1 MKIFESFSDFL
12 NERRL
17 EYSAVIL
24 DEPSRSRLLNEFR
37 NVIPEDW
44 KVIADHMTIAFRQG
58 LNSINRLDD
67 KDQMVT
73 IYATHLGISDK
84 AIAVRVEGYPSTNK
98 IAHITL
104 AINVKAGG
112 KPVMSNDIENWD
124 KIKKIVLRGKVVE
137 VMS

>member
-1 MKIFESFSDFL
+1 MEIFESFDDFL

-24 DEPSRSRLLNEFR
+24 DEPSRSRLLKEF
-37 NVIPEDW
+37 NDVIPEDW
-44 KVIADHMTIAFRQG
+44 KVTADHMTIAFRQG
-58 LNSINRLDD
+58 LDAVNRVDD

-84 AIAVRVEGYPSTNK
+84 AIAVRVEGYPTTNK
-98 IAHITL
+98 IAHVTL
-104 AINVKAGG
+104 AFNVKEGG
-112 KPVMSNDIENWD
+112 KPIMSNDIEDWR
-124 KIKKIVLRGKVVE
+124 KIKKFILRGIVAE

>member
-1 MKIFESFSDFL
+1 MKIFKSFSDFL

-58 LNSINRLDD
+58 LNSVNRLDD
-67 KDQMVT
+67 KDQWLLYMLL
-73 IYATHLGISDK
+73 I
-84 AIAVRVEGYPSTNK
+84 
-98 IAHITL
+98 
-104 AINVKAGG
+104 
-112 KPVMSNDIENWD
+112 
-124 KIKKIVLRGKVVE
+124 
-137 VMS
+137 